1 MGTGFI
7 ELLVFAILAAMGY
20 LGVLRVGLAWAVL
33 GVWLNFLWFLYQ
45 NEMGSGWN
53 AYLRGVGVALMLAIS
68 NRQYALA
75 WVLLPWPLLL
85 YTRLELR
92 PLVPYVSVLGEGL
105 MLGLGL
111 YLLTGWIRNRAKI

>member
-1 MGTGFI
+1 M
-7 ELLVFAILAAMGY
+7 LAGMGY
-20 LGVLRVGLAWAVL
+20 LGVVRVGLAWPVL
-33 GVWLNFLWFLYQ
+33 GVWLNFLWLLYQ

-68 NRQYALA
+68 QRRYTLA

-85 YTRLELR
+85 YAGFQLR
-92 PLVPYVSVLGEGL
+92 TLVPYLSALGEGL

-111 YLLTGWIRNRAKI
+111 YLATGWIKGLRA